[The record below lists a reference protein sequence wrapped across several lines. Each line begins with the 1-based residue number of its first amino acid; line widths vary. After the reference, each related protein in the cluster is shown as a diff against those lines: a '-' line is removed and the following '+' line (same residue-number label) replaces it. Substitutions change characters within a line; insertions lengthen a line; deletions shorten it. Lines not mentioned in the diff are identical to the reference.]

1 MKGIR
6 MRRLVL
12 PVLAGLATSAV
23 VAAFG
28 VAGES
33 STTAAGPPPAV
44 AGQVIGQLRLDGVGT
59 MTISS
64 FSWGVSNPV
73 TIGSGGGGSGS
84 GKASF
89 SSFSFLKSVD
99 GSSAALF
106 TAAATGKHIAEGVFT
121 AQWGTGG
128 SAVSAKYEFE
138 PVFVESVQQ
147 SGAGGSTPTESL
159 SLAYEKVKW
168 TFTDS
173 SGTTSGTWDV
183 VNNSP

>member
-1 MKGIR
+1 MKRIR

-44 AGQVIGQLRLDGVGT
+44 AGQVIGQLTLDGVGT

-73 TIGSGGGGSGS
+73 TIGSGGGGGGS
-84 GKASF
+84 GRASF
-89 SSFSFLKSVD
+89 ATVRLLKC
-99 GSSAALF
+99 GGGGAAARV
-106 TAAATGKHIAEGVFT
+106 TAAASGKHSAEGVFT
-121 AQWGTGG
+121 AQWGTG
-128 SAVSAKYEFE
+128 
-138 PVFVESVQQ
+138 
-147 SGAGGSTPTESL
+147 
-159 SLAYEKVKW
+159 
-168 TFTDS
+168 
-173 SGTTSGTWDV
+173 
-183 VNNSP
+183 